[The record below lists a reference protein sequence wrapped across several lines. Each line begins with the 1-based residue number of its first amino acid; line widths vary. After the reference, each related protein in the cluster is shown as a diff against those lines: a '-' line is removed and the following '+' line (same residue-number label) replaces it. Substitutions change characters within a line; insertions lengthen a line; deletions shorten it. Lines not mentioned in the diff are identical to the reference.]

1 MAKKAEVTKPAN
13 TAVALTTQ
21 DVPTLLEQVISNI
34 NSLKGKLPNSEK
46 ISVDLPE
53 FGNIYSITEVKELTR
68 AIGMISFSEEA
79 FVRGMNKIVAQY
91 RASGIGEGMDD
102 AAIIKALRIPSYD
115 IEGVSTDRWYEELFK
130 CTQIVSNK
138 TQLDKLEKVKEEL
151 EKHLSEEAKLAK
163 ALQNCADIMNQ

>member
-21 DVPTLLEQVISNI
+21 DVPTLLEQVVSQI

-102 AAIIKALRIPSYD
+102 AAII
-115 IEGVSTDRWYEELFK
+115 
-130 CTQIVSNK
+130 
-138 TQLDKLEKVKEEL
+138 
-151 EKHLSEEAKLAK
+151 
-163 ALQNCADIMNQ
+163 